1 MANISADFVGLNTLV
16 YDPIVSGSSPN
27 IEHTA
32 SIGWDNDRYDVN
44 TYRNGK
50 FANPARLPEQKLF
63 AALNLHRNGPYGYP
77 TFKQIRNGD
86 KPIVKYYKKN
96 SILPYITTDISTY
109 TVATEPCVSFKNHP
123 LEYSVTTT
131 DGLTPDIKISYSN
144 NLTFFANEKT
154 NQDHDIE
161 LSNHTSELY
170 EGQIYNSFK
179 ELYLNENVETPIS
192 ALNSLIYTT
201 TVFPADKNNIGNIR
215 NRPTFVNDFWRS
227 NRNDR
232 TYTGSL
238 GGWNDKE
245 ASRWALDAERDFTT
259 YSITGAA
266 PRQVLG
272 HAPSGSGIL
281 QNYGTDIG
289 TVLNPMFALYSLKH
303 TSPGTASVVAQ
314 SGISIAETG
323 STANDLIVERHLFG
337 GNAQWDAGTQA
348 GFYTTFTTKRGNKST
363 TNFIFND
370 KQKEPFY
377 DSYALYSDIIKFKAK
392 GYSVFSEY
400 KISEDYGNLSSG
412 ISVQTSNDFI
422 SEDTFTVS
430 GGISGKNKSDEDN
443 FYDVYSFSDLLGEE
457 LQNILGDHSGYA
469 SPTKIKLKA
478 KGILKFLPYD
488 GFYPAER
495 TAQLAEE
502 FYNSYNGK
510 LKFKGTTG
518 KNIRKKFRAFN
529 APFYAPGIMF
539 NSIKSGIAVDF
550 PIFTG
555 SFKVT
560 RFQHLY
566 NSTGDVSSH
575 SGSVDDWMITT
586 ASDGT
591 PYFGHR
597 VPFEAIV
604 NPDSYVGDIP
614 ITDLY
619 QHPSGSQNITASL
632 RNSGDL
638 KYGLMAEN
646 FFAEVPNFFLNGF
659 TTLKSA
665 QDDLSTFGNRAASK
679 SSYAMRLKMYRS
691 VSGTDQDNVYPV
703 VGGDATKGYELPQD
717 PTGSIVGGTGNI
729 IPKVSE
735 TFTMYSRPSAFGP
748 SIMGTPTGSMYDSR
762 GGYNFA
768 YTPPYYHGQ
777 AWADILYE
785 VPSGESGKV
794 SLSDILANS
803 TVKYYRVVAKKSGA
817 DATLSDETWP
827 QQHGNNLGLQS
838 NRYINT
844 NAMQISASLNLF
856 GTQDVSALAVGSQ
869 TRPASN
875 ASKWVISP
883 KFETPMLN
891 FNSVSITTPTF
902 ASQSV
907 PRGIWH
913 QYGKP
918 PTDDN
923 TGVFME
929 ITDVPEAWTTGR
941 LGLNSK
947 LTGSLADLCG
957 FSKSPQ
963 RLGDARESKEIKEAI
978 VVVPFVESDDG
989 GRSFVSIDR
998 NRINTALGDPTALF
1012 PAGDSIQDMVDR
1024 MQEYYLPPEFDFIS
1038 DETLDPFAMYFLEF
1052 KHTLSKQDLT
1062 DIWQNLP
1069 PTIATSFEEK
1079 EVTYEHDINT
1089 QELLGNLMTITSLGT
1104 GPGTSELEGITN
1116 SDTMLQALS
1125 QLRFMVFKVKQRAA
1139 SIYHEQTYIRT
1150 SDAPATSGTSARF
1163 NWPYDFFSLVEFG
1176 KVNFGFEIGAMNEV
1190 QEEDVLVN
1198 SPLPSVGSKA
1208 AS

>member
-1 MANISADFVGLNTLV
+1 M
-16 YDPIVSGSSPN
+16 
-27 IEHTA
+27 
-32 SIGWDNDRYDVN
+32 
-44 TYRNGK
+44 
-50 FANPARLPEQKLF
+50 
-63 AALNLHRNGPYGYP
+63 
-77 TFKQIRNGD
+77 
-86 KPIVKYYKKN
+86 
-96 SILPYITTDISTY
+96 
-109 TVATEPCVSFKNHP
+109 
-123 LEYSVTTT
+123 
-131 DGLTPDIKISYSN
+131 
-144 NLTFFANEKT
+144 
-154 NQDHDIE
+154 
-161 LSNHTSELY
+161 
-170 EGQIYNSFK
+170 
-179 ELYLNENVETPIS
+179 
-192 ALNSLIYTT
+192 
-201 TVFPADKNNIGNIR
+201 
-215 NRPTFVNDFWRS
+215 
-227 NRNDR
+227 
-232 TYTGSL
+232 
-238 GGWNDKE
+238 
-245 ASRWALDAERDFTT
+245 
-259 YSITGAA
+259 
-266 PRQVLG
+266 
-272 HAPSGSGIL
+272 
-281 QNYGTDIG
+281 
-289 TVLNPMFALYSLKH
+289 
-303 TSPGTASVVAQ
+303 
-314 SGISIAETG
+314 
-323 STANDLIVERHLFG
+323 
-337 GNAQWDAGTQA
+337 
-348 GFYTTFTTKRGNKST
+348 
-363 TNFIFND
+363 
-370 KQKEPFY
+370 
-377 DSYALYSDIIKFKAK
+377 
-392 GYSVFSEY
+392 
-400 KISEDYGNLSSG
+400 
-412 ISVQTSNDFI
+412 
-422 SEDTFTVS
+422 
-430 GGISGKNKSDEDN
+430 
-443 FYDVYSFSDLLGEE
+443 
-457 LQNILGDHSGYA
+457 
-469 SPTKIKLKA
+469 
-478 KGILKFLPYD
+478 
-488 GFYPAER
+488 
-495 TAQLAEE
+495 
-502 FYNSYNGK
+502 
-510 LKFKGTTG
+510 
-518 KNIRKKFRAFN
+518 
-529 APFYAPGIMF
+529 
-539 NSIKSGIAVDF
+539 
-550 PIFTG
+550 
-555 SFKVT
+555 
-560 RFQHLY
+560 
-566 NSTGDVSSH
+566 
-575 SGSVDDWMITT
+575 
-586 ASDGT
+586 
-591 PYFGHR
+591 
-597 VPFEAIV
+597 
-604 NPDSYVGDIP
+604 
-614 ITDLY
+614 
-619 QHPSGSQNITASL
+619 
-632 RNSGDL
+632 
-638 KYGLMAEN
+638 
-646 FFAEVPNFFLNGF
+646 
-659 TTLKSA
+659 
-665 QDDLSTFGNRAASK
+665 
-679 SSYAMRLKMYRS
+679 
-691 VSGTDQDNVYPV
+691 
-703 VGGDATKGYELPQD
+703 
-717 PTGSIVGGTGNI
+717 
-729 IPKVSE
+729 
-735 TFTMYSRPSAFGP
+735 
-748 SIMGTPTGSMYDSR
+748 
-762 GGYNFA
+762 
-768 YTPPYYHGQ
+768 
-777 AWADILYE
+777 
-785 VPSGESGKV
+785 
-794 SLSDILANS
+794 
-803 TVKYYRVVAKKSGA
+803 AKKSGA

-1198 SPLPSVGSKA
+1198 SPLPSVGSKTAGDATGAVDAGFTETVRQVGSGRSVDTSKLTGTRTAKGGAGEATGAIDSGFGQSKLKQDGA
-1208 AS
+1208 AGTTERKSSGGSKVETPTKVAKNTPTGGNGTPTKVAKSTPTGGGGYSR